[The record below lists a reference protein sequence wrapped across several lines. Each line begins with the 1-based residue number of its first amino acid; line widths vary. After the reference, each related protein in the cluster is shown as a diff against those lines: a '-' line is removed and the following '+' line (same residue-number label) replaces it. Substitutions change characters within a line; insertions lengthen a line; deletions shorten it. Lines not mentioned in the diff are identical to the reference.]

1 MSLTLATFN
10 VTQLRRYNALR
21 DIASL
26 FRKIPDIILV
36 QDSVPPERLAPD
48 LFSGYRLNSSG
59 HYQKKNKPDFS
70 KRYAKLSLAMLHLPG
85 SHHDSALILAPN
97 TYQTIFTKKLAL
109 LEAAVAKHP
118 AIIAGDF
125 NSVFLP
131 DDIEKNLKYFA
142 TAVKKA
148 PLDDFEKA
156 QILSWNLLPFEFL
169 QSYGYRMALG
179 HPAAIATSNRSKTTV
194 DFIFYNP
201 AVVEL
206 KECVVLDVV
215 DLQVM
220 ARNCHNPVI
229 ASFKLKNIKK

>member
-26 FRKIPDIILV
+26 FGKVPDIILV
-36 QDSVPPERLAPD
+36 QDSADSRISD

-59 HYQKKNKPDFS
+59 HYQKIKKP
-70 KRYAKLSLAMLHLPG
+70 AKLSLAMLHLPG

>member
-21 DIASL
+21 DIATL
-26 FRKIPDIILV
+26 FRKIPNIILV
-36 QDSVPPERLAPD
+36 QDSVPPERLDPD
-48 LFSGYRLNSSG
+48 LFSGYRLSSG
-59 HYQKKNKPDFS
+59 HYQKKNKF
-70 KRYAKLSLAMLHLPG
+70 KLSYATLHLPG
-85 SHHDSALILAPN
+85 SHHDSALILAPDS
-97 TYQTIFTKKLAL
+97 YQTMFTKKLAL
-109 LEAAVAKHP
+109 LEAAVAIHP

-131 DDIEKNLKYFA
+131 DDIIKNLKYFA
-142 TAVKKA
+142 TVVKKA
-148 PLDDFEKA
+148 PLDDYEKA

-179 HPAAIATSNRSKTTV
+179 HPASNATSNRSKTTV

-201 AVVEL
+201 DVVEL
-206 KECVVLDVV
+206 KECIVLDVA
-215 DLQVM
+215 DLRHM

-229 ASFKLKNIKK
+229 ASFKLKKKIKSPN